1 MKILFISDNFYPET
15 NAPAKRTLEHCIEW
29 KNLGNDVTVI
39 TGAPNFPKGKVFAGY
54 KNKVFQE
61 EKINGINV
69 KRVWTFISPNEGFFL
84 RIVDYI
90 SFMLSSML
98 IGLLTKKHDV
108 IIATS
113 PQFFTLI
120 SGYFISLFKR
130 TPLVIEIRDLWPES
144 IATVGAIKKSNI
156 FYKII
161 LKLSNFLY
169 KKAQVIIC
177 VTQSFKNDLI
187 NRNINKNKI
196 FVIENGFNFNN
207 SLLPKKTIY
216 EIEKKYNINHNK
228 FNVAFTGTV
237 GLAHG
242 LEIIINTAKLLRNI
256 NFYIIGEGAK
266 KNELIKKAK
275 ELKINNI
282 YFINNLSWQE
292 IVDINQSIDMHLVHL
307 IDSDEFKK
315 VIPSKIFE
323 SMALKKPIILG
334 VKGESEKIIDK
345 ARCGF
350 KITPEN
356 EKEFAEVISNIIN
369 KKYLINDFGENGFN
383 YLVRNNSRTILAD
396 KMIKSISK
404 IISRN

>member
-120 SGYFISLFKR
+120 SGYFISLLKR

-275 ELKINNI
+275 ELKIKNI

>member
-1 MKILFISDNFYPET
+1 
-15 NAPAKRTLEHCIEW
+15 
-29 KNLGNDVTVI
+29 
-39 TGAPNFPKGKVFAGY
+39 
-54 KNKVFQE
+54 
-61 EKINGINV
+61 
-69 KRVWTFISPNEGFFL
+69 
-84 RIVDYI
+84 
-90 SFMLSSML
+90 
-98 IGLLTKKHDV
+98 
-108 IIATS
+108 
-113 PQFFTLI
+113 
-120 SGYFISLFKR
+120 LFKR